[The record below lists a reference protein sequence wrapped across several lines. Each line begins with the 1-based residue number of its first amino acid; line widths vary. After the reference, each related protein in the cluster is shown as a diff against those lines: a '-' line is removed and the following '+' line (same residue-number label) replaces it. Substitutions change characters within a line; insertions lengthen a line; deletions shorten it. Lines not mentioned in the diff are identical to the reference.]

1 MEYPKYD
8 EYALLYA
15 RYLTPART
23 EQMLDLCGLLEGKHL
38 LDLCG
43 GGGRASRAAVAR
55 GAAGVVLVDE
65 SYPMAGGVHEPNV
78 TVWVGS
84 LKKTLKALL
93 VPGGFDVAFCQQ
105 AINYWF
111 GSALIKQVHKQLK
124 PGGIFVFN
132 TFNEAPPS
140 FPAPKS
146 YEYDGRKYMELSWL
160 SAPNTVEHVQ
170 ICDGEQVH
178 TTQFQWISPKRYR
191 QVLSPYFEVEEI
203 RAGKTSIYRCI
214 AL

>member
-1 MEYPKYD
+1 MDYPKHD
-8 EYALLYA
+8 QYAKIYA
-15 RYLTPART
+15 RYLAPGRT
-23 EQMLDLCGLLEGKHL
+23 EQMLDLCGPLTGKTM

-43 GGGRASRAAVAR
+43 GGGRASRAALSR
-55 GAAGVVLVDE
+55 GASSVMLVDE
-65 SYPMAGGVHEPNV
+65 SYPMAGAVQEKDL
-78 TVWVGS
+78 TVWVGD
-84 LKKTLKALL
+84 LKSVLKAPLL
-93 VPGGFDVAFCQQ
+93 KEGFDVAFCQQ

-111 GSALIKQVHKQLK
+111 SAALIKQVHRQLK
-124 PGGIFVFN
+124 PGAVFVFN

-140 FPAPKS
+140 FPVPKS

-170 ICDGEQVH
+170 ICDGERVH
-178 TTQFQWISPKRYR
+178 TTQFQWITPERYR

-203 RAGKTSIYRCI
+203 RAGKTSIYRCT